1 MRKDSSTERSE
12 SQSPRDRAEVL
23 LRAALTKKATDPV
36 LLRLA
41 PITTLTDYFL
51 ILSAGSGKHVK
62 AVAEAIMEAA
72 AAQGIR
78 RLSVEGVGQTNWA
91 LLDYGDV
98 IVHIFHKP
106 VREFYD
112 LEGLW
117 AEAEREV
124 FTGDLAREI
133 QAALESAEEEDEEDS
148 WV

>member
-1 MRKDSSTERSE
+1 MKKNPSLELSGSHSARE
-12 SQSPRDRAEVL
+12 RAEIL
-23 LRAALTKKATDPV
+23 LRAALSKKAADPV

-41 PITTLTDYFL
+41 SLTSLTDYFL
-51 ILSAGSGKHVK
+51 ILSARSGKHVK
-62 AVAEAIMEAA
+62 AIADAIMEAA

-78 RLSVEGVGQTNWA
+78 KLSAEGIGQTNWA

-98 IVHIFHKP
+98 IVHIFHRP

-117 AEAEREV
+117 AEAEREA

-133 QAALESAEEEDEEDS
+133 EESSEPAEEDDEEDS
-148 WV
+148 WE

>member
-1 MRKDSSTERSE
+1 M
-12 SQSPRDRAEVL
+12 
-23 LRAALTKKATDPV
+23 

-41 PITTLTDYFL
+41 SLTSLTDYFL
-51 ILSAGSGKHVK
+51 ILSARSGKHVK
-62 AVAEAIMEAA
+62 AIADAIMEAA

-78 RLSVEGVGQTNWA
+78 KLSAEGIGQTNWA

-98 IVHIFHKP
+98 IVHIFHRP

-117 AEAEREV
+117 AEAEREA

-133 QAALESAEEEDEEDS
+133 EESSEPAEEDDEEDS
-148 WV
+148 WE